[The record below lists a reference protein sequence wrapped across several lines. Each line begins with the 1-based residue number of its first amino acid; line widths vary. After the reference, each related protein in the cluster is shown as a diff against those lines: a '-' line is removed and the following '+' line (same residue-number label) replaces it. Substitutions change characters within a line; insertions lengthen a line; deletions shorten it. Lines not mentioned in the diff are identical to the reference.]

1 MQRSGVNDALV
12 YFNLLDTEDLK
23 KLCDDEDDEEG
34 AGSGGVAKS
43 PIPSLELLQSKSS
56 GQLAQGCLK
65 LLSTL
70 EYSDMKF
77 VLKQQQATTP
87 GQEEGKDKAM
97 PTEGEVTPPG
107 EGSGTEPVVISAH
120 RVIVSAR
127 CEWLKRALMSGMREA
142 IDRYLG
148 ELKGPLILQFSF
160 SESAEKPMVVLLV

>member
-1 MQRSGVNDALV
+1 M

-23 KLCDDEDDEEG
+23 KLRDDEDDEEG

-77 VLKQQQATTP
+77 VLQRQQATPP
-87 GQEEGKDKAM
+87 GQEEEGEEKAT
-97 PTEGEVTPPG
+97 PTEGEATPLRQDD
-107 EGSGTEPVVISAH
+107 EKPVVISAH

-142 IDRYLG
+142 IDRYN
-148 ELKGPLILQFSF
+148 K
-160 SESAEKPMVVLLV
+160 MCDCVLCV

>member
-1 MQRSGVNDALV
+1 MLLKACKFVQRSEINDALV

-23 KLCDDEDDEEG
+23 KLRDDEDDEEG
-34 AGSGGVAKS
+34 VGSEGVAKS

-56 GQLAQGCLK
+56 GQIAQGCLK

-77 VLKQQQATTP
+77 VLQQQQATPP
-87 GQEEGKDKAM
+87 GHEEGEEKAT
-97 PTEGEVTPPG
+97 PTEGEAVPPG
-107 EGSGTEPVVISAH
+107 QDGVEPVVISAH

-142 IDRYLG
+142 IDRY
-148 ELKGPLILQFSF
+148 I
-160 SESAEKPMVVLLV
+160 